1 MHRELHLLRALR
13 EIARLSAGNPWARR
27 VPARPQLP
35 ETALRAP
42 WEWSFCP
49 AAVMGPGVDY
59 VASAGRVG
67 PTWIDRLTAAVAPA
81 QVNASASERE
91 RANPP
96 NQD

>member
-13 EIARLSAGNPWARR
+13 ETARLSAGNRWARR

-59 VASAGRVG
+59 VASAGRVRPDVDG
-67 PTWIDRLTAAVAPA
+67 PLDGGSCAG
-81 QVNASASERE
+81 ASERE
-91 RANPP
+91 RK
-96 NQD
+96 